1 MKKSKKIIVW
11 LVVFLIV
18 LITSIVSML
27 YLEKENKVVTV
38 ITMDIN
44 PSLKISLNEKEKVVK
59 VEGLNKDGKELLK
72 DNKLKGK
79 SLEIAIEKITDKAIE
94 KNYVKEKDS
103 HILLYVKGE
112 KTKEEVTTIIN
123 NELKEQKV
131 ECEVITQVLSED
143 SKENAS
149 KYEISESKASYIES
163 IIKENQDKEITVT
176 FEELKD
182 KSISE
187 IEDFVKEKEEQKK
200 KEEEEKKKQE
210 EEQKR
215 KEEEEK
221 KKQEEANKKPSSS
234 TGNSTTQKPSGG
246 GTGTVAVCSRADF
259 VLENDDATDK
269 VLGYLGLTKD
279 RLWYNYQTIAHAY
292 NGICCYQ
299 TKIIHNKRMYT
310 YYHNVTTGVLVHK
323 EDTSYLAGNYEDI
336 KEIVEN
342 YFVTNYGASKEE
354 VSLTSSGGT
363 LNEENKEATVKY
375 NGATYEFIIDQKTG
389 AIKSVKQ
396 K

>member
-1 MKKSKKIIVW
+1 MKKSKKIIIW
-11 LVVFLIV
+11 ISIFLIV
-18 LITSIVSML
+18 LVTSIASML
-27 YLEKENKVVTV
+27 YLEKQNEIVTV

-44 PSLKISLNEKEKVVK
+44 PSIKISLNEKDKVVK
-59 VEGLNKDGKELLK
+59 VEGLNEDGKEILK

-79 SLEIAIEKITDKAIE
+79 TLEKAIDNITEKAIE
-94 KNYVKEKDS
+94 KKFVKEKDS
-103 HILLYVKGE
+103 HILLHVEGI
-112 KTKEEVTTIIN
+112 KTKEEITTIIN
-123 NELKEQKV
+123 NELKEKNV
-131 ECEVITQVLSED
+131 ECNVITQTLSEE
-143 SKENAS
+143 SKENAN
-149 KYEISESKASYIES
+149 KYQISESKASYIEDV
-163 IIKENQDKEITVT
+163 IEKNKDNVTVT

-187 IEDFVKEKEEQKK
+187 INDLIKEKEEQKK

-234 TGNSTTQKPSGG
+234 SGSSSAQKPSGG
-246 GTGTVAVCSRADF
+246 GTGTVAVCSRAEF

-299 TKIIHNKRMYT
+299 TKIIHNKKMYT

-323 EDTSYLAGNYEDI
+323 EEIAYLAGNREDI

-342 YFVTNYGASKEE
+342 YFITKYGAAKEE
-354 VSLTSSGGT
+354 VILWSTGGT
-363 LNEENKEATVKY
+363 LNEANKEASVEYK
-375 NGATYEFIIDQKTG
+375 GVRYEFIIDQRTG
-389 AIKSVKQ
+389 SIKSVKQ
-396 K
+396 R